1 MSQTHKKHLAK
12 SASHPSAA
20 PEVRHTLVIG
30 LAIFL
35 LSLVSL
41 FIYNG
46 IEELRLSKNNHELI
60 RRQAIMRRHNLVRQY
75 DRDHDKQIDQDEANF
90 GALNSYQF

>member
-1 MSQTHKKHLAK
+1 MSQSHKRKLPKATALH
-12 SASHPSAA
+12 SVA
-20 PEVRHTLVIG
+20 PEVQQTLVIG

-46 IEELRLSKNNHELI
+46 VEELRHSKNNHELI

-75 DRDHDKQIDQDEANF
+75 DRDHDKHIDQDEANF